1 MVDSAFLEWDK
12 AAMLMNLQQLDT
24 ATMKAARK
32 ADAGIVALNA
42 NLALLLALIIIPTL
56 SGVAL
61 IV

>member
-61 IV
+61 IA